1 MKIFYT
7 IVLVL
12 IAYSSSFA
20 TTVRDM
26 FLEDNQEYFN
36 LIPKDVRM
44 DMLDYY
50 DAGRVVSATN
60 ALGNGSELIKVTN
73 DFQIGRAHV

>member
-26 FLEDNQEYFN
+26 FLEENQEYFN

-50 DAGRVVSATN
+50 DAGRDRKSVV
-60 ALGNGSELIKVTN
+60 
-73 DFQIGRAHV
+73 